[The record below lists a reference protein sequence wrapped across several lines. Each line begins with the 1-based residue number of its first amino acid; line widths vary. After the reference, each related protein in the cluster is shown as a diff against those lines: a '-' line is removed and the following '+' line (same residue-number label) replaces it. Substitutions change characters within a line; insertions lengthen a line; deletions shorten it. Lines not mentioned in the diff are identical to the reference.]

1 MVVLRAA
8 AAPST
13 PAPASNE
20 KVWPSHPTSKLVQPG
35 QGSSKKPCSPRCC
48 GLSDASRHA
57 LRHGVRA
64 NALSVASSAL
74 RLLSQPVG
82 WSERKSSGFTAAALE
97 VTLHQIIPALVRQLS
112 SGEEQPEA
120 CLQLVHTS
128 SKGQLDIKY
137 KNLHSP
143 DTSASE
149 VWNHVKSS
157 SGYDALSMVVLARPI
172 PDPSLSCPMSPTCN
186 TPPASS
192 ASQPASSSHSYTH
205 NHASASRTPKD
216 IGCGIMEL
224 EGAVDLDGCCGG
236 NGPSARPHHAA
247 TAQPTPPHVD
257 SRSPAMR
264 QMATAIQAAA
274 ATVSSCAAASSSAS
288 CGAGNGTFMGLPH
301 VPQPVAPVASRS
313 RRRFLRRQLAAQAQG
328 TTRSLSWG
336 ASAQPY
342 ATNQAQQSSSSYSAS
357 GGHAQTTFWGL
368 AVQEC
373 GLGRAGHHHDH
384 VEAGERPWCKQGSAP
399 GGCYV
404 LKMTR
409 NRDVQTGCTCTVF
422 SLTRVCRGQPLYQ
435 QLQDAWLAF

>member
-1 MVVLRAA
+1 MVVHRPA

-13 PAPASNE
+13 PALASNE

-35 QGSSKKPCSPRCC
+35 QGSSKKPRLTRYC
-48 GLSDASRHA
+48 GLSDAPRHA

-64 NALSVASSAL
+64 NATSVASSAL

-82 WSERKSSGFTAAALE
+82 WSERKSSGFTGAALE

-112 SGEEQPEA
+112 SGEELPEA
-120 CLQLVHTS
+120 CLQLVHQS

-157 SGYDALSMVVLARPI
+157 SSHDALSMVVLARPI

-192 ASQPASSSHSYTH
+192 ASQTASSSHSHNTH
-205 NHASASRTPKD
+205 AGASRM
-216 IGCGIMEL
+216 GCGIMEL

-236 NGPSARPHHAA
+236 KGPSARPHHAA
-247 TAQPTPPHVD
+247 TAQATASHVD
-257 SRSPAMR
+257 SRSPDMR
-264 QMATAIQAAA
+264 QMATAVQAAA

-301 VPQPVAPVASRS
+301 LPQPVAPVASRS
-313 RRRFLRRQLAAQAQG
+313 RRRFLRRQSAAQAQG
-328 TTRSLSWG
+328 TTRSSSWG

-357 GGHAQTTFWGL
+357 GSHAQTTFWGL
-368 AVQEC
+368 AVQD
-373 GLGRAGHHHDH
+373 GLGRAGPDHDH
-384 VEAGERPWCKQGSAP
+384 VEAGERPWCKQGSP
-399 GGCYV
+399 TGGCYV

-409 NRDVQTGCTCTVF
+409 NRDFQTGCTCTVF
-422 SLTRVCRGQPLYQ
+422 SLTRVCRGQPLNQ